1 MCLVSVI
8 IPVFNA
14 SRYLHRCIDS
24 ILSQTF
30 EGAIEILLVDD
41 GSTDNSGAICDEY
54 AANYSCITV
63 YHTENRGASLARRLG
78 LEKSA
83 GEYVTFVDSDDYV
96 APNYLSRLFDTE
108 KMCNTGVSACKVVRL
123 LCGEDAHYF
132 PKSTVPIV
140 LEGNPLFLRFFK
152 YEFWGLYGKL
162 YRKNLLL
169 EVPFPEATISED
181 YFVMAHLLQAVRKMS
196 YIEEDLYFYEQHTGS
211 LSKQEISAKSFEE
224 FTNVN
229 DVYVF
234 TADRMP
240 AYKAYALS
248 NAIETAVKLLVSSN
262 RQSAR
267 FVSQR
272 RGLKLFL
279 SHHRWG
285 VITCKPLNR
294 KVALLALFYSSCR

>member
-24 ILSQTF
+24 ILSQSF
-30 EGAIEILLVDD
+30 EETMEILLVND
-41 GSTDNSGAICDEY
+41 GSTDVSGAICDEY
-54 AANYSCITV
+54 AAIHTCIKV

-78 LEKSA
+78 LEKAA

-123 LCGEDAHYF
+123 LCGEDTHYF
-132 PKSTVPIV
+132 PKPTVPIV
-140 LEGNPLFLRFFK
+140 LEGDPLFLRFFK

-181 YFVMAHLLQAVRKMS
+181 YFVMAHLLQVVRKMS

-211 LSKQEISAKSFEE
+211 LSKQAISAISFDE

-229 DVYVF
+229 AVYEF
-234 TADRMP
+234 IATKMP
-240 AYKAYALS
+240 EYKPYALS
-248 NAIETAVKLLVSSN
+248 NVVETAVKLLASSN
-262 RQSAR
+262 RRSAE
-267 FVSQR
+267 FMLQR
-272 RGLKLFL
+272 RTLKLFL
-279 SHHRWG
+279 SSHRRDI
-285 VITCKPLNR
+285 ITCKPLNR
-294 KVALLALFYSSCR
+294 KVSIIALFYAVS